1 MIVRNK
7 ATQDRSTIEVQA
19 HGSNLK
25 RGRFVLADAIRL
37 VDKWL
42 ADGLNKSDPFI
53 RDRSISR
60 LMNGVATPED
70 F

>member
-1 MIVRNK
+1 MHLSKLEN
-7 ATQDRSTIEVQA
+7 
-19 HGSNLK
+19 GSFT
-25 RGRFVLADAIRL
+25 RADAAKL

-42 ADGLNKSDPFI
+42 SDGLNKSDPFI
-53 RDRSISR
+53 RDRSISH